1 MNYSSRYMEANIDNS
16 KKVLLNYPS
25 AAPEETI
32 AKYIQLLKD
41 PAQQAMLSKGVVGL
55 LDVHNLAFKY
65 IVNTEFAVG
74 ISAEY
79 FLSVGIQAYFESMV
93 DDVNNY
99 EVVPTFI
106 KFLIESTKAVAPALR
121 PNFLS
126 YLYGVNHVRQN
137 GVAFLTLLKVRSVAH
152 DENGLPTLCL
162 FSLEDIGHLAKK
174 TVTPRMRIS
183 FKDDGNNSEVFSLSM
198 EEKQLKKGDL
208 FSGREVDVLKCL
220 LKGDESKE
228 IAEKLFISSNTVD
241 NHRKN
246 MIRKI
251 DARDTTALVQL
262 CKMLGVLQ

>member
-1 MNYSSRYMEANIDNS
+1 MNYSSRYMESNIRNS

-25 AAPEETI
+25 VAPEDTI
-32 AKYIQLLKD
+32 LKYIQLLND

-55 LDVHNLAFKY
+55 LDVHDLSFKY

-74 ISAEY
+74 ISADY
-79 FLSVGIQAYFESMV
+79 FLSEGLQAYFETMV
-93 DDVNNY
+93 DDANNY

-106 KFLIESTKAVAPALR
+106 NFLIESTKLVDPTLR
-121 PNFLS
+121 PNFVS
-126 YLYGVNHVRQN
+126 YLYGVSHVRQN

-162 FSLEDIGHLAKK
+162 FSLEEIGHLTKK
-174 TVTPRMRIS
+174 IVKPKMRIC
-183 FKDDGNNSEVFSLSM
+183 FKDNHGSTEAFSLSM
-198 EEKQLKKGDL
+198 EERQLKKGDL
-208 FSGREVDVLKCL
+208 FSGREVSVLKCL

-246 MIRKI
+246 MIRRI

-262 CKMLGVLQ
+262 CKMLGILQ